1 MLKHLELRRLR
12 LVEFLL
18 KLADVC
24 RGALKLGLEL
34 LLAGLHGV
42 MVRLP
47 GVALLLHFRLL
58 GQHGIFLQDCTLQLH
73 NRLLALT
80 QGKLQLIH
88 LRIILLPLL
97 IHHVLV
103 LGLHASHI
111 IRQLFLQSRNFI
123 GMHLFLLI
131 HFFGMLLLELVLF
144 LNALLPLVGHVL
156 LKALDLDLE
165 LLNFLNQ
172 TVLVLFL
179 QLGVLLDLLRNL
191 HNLGLELL
199 SDSLAIADELLVFG
213 DIFLQIIENLQLLV
227 QCNQSVQLVLK
238 LDFLVLERELKL
250 VLLTLVKH

>member
-24 RGALKLGLEL
+24 GGALKLGLEL

-58 GQHGIFLQDCTLQLH
+58 GQQCVFLQDCTLQLH
-73 NRLLALT
+73 NCLLALT
-80 QGKLQLIH
+80 QGELQLVH
-88 LRIILLPLL
+88 LRIMLLPLL
-97 IHHVLV
+97 IHRVLV

-111 IRQLFLQSRNFI
+111 IRQLFLQSSNFI
-123 GMHLFLLI
+123 GMHLLQ
-131 HFFGMLLLELVLF
+131 LVLF
-144 LNALLPLVGHVL
+144 LNALLPLVGHIL
-156 LKALDLDLE
+156 LKALDLVLE
-165 LLNFLNQ
+165 RLNFLNQ
-172 TVLVLFL
+172 TILVLFL
-179 QLGVLLDLLRNL
+179 QLGVLLDLLRDL

-199 SDSLAIADELLVFG
+199 SDSLAIADELLVFS

-227 QCNQSVQLVLK
+227 QCDQSVQLVLK
-238 LDFLVLERELKL
+238 LDFLFLERELKL